1 MKELTNKEK
10 EQFKDFTA
18 HVEDYWGEFMK
29 KLASMK
35 KTHYNANI
43 KSFTKK
49 YECEEYTC
57 DAHPRGCFF
66 CKHCTDI
73 WVDPFSGPYMWQ
85 CNVEMPT
92 KRGIRGKCIMF
103 EEQT

>member
-18 HVEDYWGEFMK
+18 HVEDYWGEVMK
-29 KLASMK
+29 MLASMK
-35 KTHYNANI
+35 KPHYNAKI
-43 KSFTKK
+43 KSWTKK
-49 YECEEYTC
+49 YECNEYTC

-73 WVDPFSGPYMWQ
+73 WVDPISGPYMWQ
-85 CNVEMPT
+85 CKIEMPT
-92 KRGIRGKCIMF
+92 KKGVRGKCIKF
-103 EEQT
+103 EEYT